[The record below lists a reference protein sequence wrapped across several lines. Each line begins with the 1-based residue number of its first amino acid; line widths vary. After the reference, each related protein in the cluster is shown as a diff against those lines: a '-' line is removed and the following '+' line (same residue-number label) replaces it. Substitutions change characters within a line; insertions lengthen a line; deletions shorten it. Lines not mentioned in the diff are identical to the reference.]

1 MGAVA
6 SLLLSTYSELAL
18 PSERCQPSAVTG
30 RPPRARVPTP
40 AMSEQEQYQQQ
51 FHQLYRQ
58 AMAAHMLAQPRL
70 PRRKS
75 SIVPVEIDI
84 GGGAAAA

>member
-18 PSERCQPSAVTG
+18 PAERCQPSAVTG

-51 FHQLYRQ
+51 FLQLYRQ

>member
-18 PSERCQPSAVTG
+18 PAERCQPSAVTG

-58 AMAAHMLAQPRL
+58 AMAEHMLAQPRL

-75 SIVPVEIDI
+75 SIVPVEIDN
-84 GGGAAAA
+84 GGVAVAA

>member
-18 PSERCQPSAVTG
+18 PAERCQHSAVTG

-40 AMSEQEQYQQQ
+40 ALTEDEQYQQQ

-75 SIVPVEIDI
+75 SVVPVEIDN

>member
-18 PSERCQPSAVTG
+18 PAERCQPSAVTG

-40 AMSEQEQYQQQ
+40 ALTEQEQYQQQ

-75 SIVPVEIDI
+75 SVVPVEIDN
-84 GGGAAAA
+84 GGGAVAA

>member
-1 MGAVA
+1 MGAIA

-18 PSERCQPSAVTG
+18 PAERCQHSAVTG

-58 AMAAHMLAQPRL
+58 ALAAHMLAQPRL